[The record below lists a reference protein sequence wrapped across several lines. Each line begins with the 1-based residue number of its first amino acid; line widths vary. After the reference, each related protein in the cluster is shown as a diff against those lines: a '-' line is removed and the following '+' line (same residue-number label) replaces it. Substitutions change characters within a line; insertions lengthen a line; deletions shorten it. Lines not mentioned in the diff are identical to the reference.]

1 MGCQSVAKVVRRFVV
16 NVFGISKAF
25 AVVVVALFAMIGVT
39 IVVVV
44 VVVVD
49 GGGSGLSVF
58 VNCGKIIERFVNVN

>member
-16 NVFGISKAF
+16 NVFGINKAF

-39 IVVVV
+39 IVV